1 MSLKNLLFTTVVFSL
16 LISCKQLPDNKS
28 EEEYV
33 PTSKLDALTS
43 LESESDTIAVKD
55 SSEKK

>member
-16 LISCKQLPDNKS
+16 LISCNQLPDNKS
-28 EEEYV
+28 EEESV